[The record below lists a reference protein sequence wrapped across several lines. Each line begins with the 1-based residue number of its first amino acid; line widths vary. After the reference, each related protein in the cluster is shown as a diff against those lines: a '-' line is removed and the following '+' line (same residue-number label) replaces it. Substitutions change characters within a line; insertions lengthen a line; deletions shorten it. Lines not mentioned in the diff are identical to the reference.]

1 MFLRRIMRLLEL
13 KTEIILYAW
22 HMNNLDLTIGALK
35 ITCPIF
41 YIL

>member
-22 HMNNLDLTIGALK
+22 HMNLDLTIGALK